1 MFKMDIWADL
11 MIIFLFGMIKCL
23 SQIWPFLKAT
33 SFNSTGNETKLK
45 RRKKVKFYVKRQRI
59 WQNQAYM
66 SPRDFLFEKE
76 EKIAYEAEKRT
87 MGVQNTD

>member
-1 MFKMDIWADL
+1 MQNKKVLCWVDCWVARNWVWL
-11 MIIFLFGMIKCL
+11 
-23 SQIWPFLKAT
+23 PFLKAT

-76 EKIAYEAEKRT
+76 EKIAYKAEKRT